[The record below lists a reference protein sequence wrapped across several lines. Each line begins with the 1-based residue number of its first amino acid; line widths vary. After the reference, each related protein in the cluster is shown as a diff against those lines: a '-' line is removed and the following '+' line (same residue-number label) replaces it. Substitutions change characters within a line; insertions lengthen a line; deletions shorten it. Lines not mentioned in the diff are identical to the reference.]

1 MYNANAI
8 TGQTMPDHTK
18 TGIYLMQEGNEEP
31 FNIRLHLAKDILTI
45 QEQDVICVS
54 GEPFYSSERTVTI
67 RRQTIGGFGLSIKI
81 NGINVR
87 SYRHEEVV
95 QVLRNAGE
103 EVTLTVSFLKKTPA
117 FLKLPLCEDCTCIPS
132 DQSSG
137 TSSPLCDSGLHL
149 NYHPNNTDTLSCSSW
164 PTSPG
169 LRWEKRWVDLR
180 LIPLLH
186 SRLSQHM
193 PGSDVC
199 RKNAFQVIAV
209 DGVCS
214 GVIQFPT
221 AEDCLDWLQAIASNI
236 SSLTKHNV
244 KKINRNF
251 PVNQQII
258 YMGWVDEKEQDSVQ
272 DRMYSPKFLA
282 LRGSSLF
289 KFSAPP
295 VTTWDWTRA
304 EKSFTVYEIMCK
316 ILKHGSRTV
325 LSQDN
330 DLLDKRK
337 HCFSVQ
343 TESGED
349 MFFSVELE
357 CELLIWE
364 KAFQMATFLEVERIQ
379 CKTYACIME
388 SHLMGLTID
397 FSMGFV
403 CFDAASKAVL
413 WRYKFS
419 QLKGSSDDGK
429 SKIKFLFQNQ
439 DSKSIEAKELEFSNL
454 FAVLH
459 CIHAFF
465 AAKVACLDP
474 MFVESQGNAT
484 TTGIPSL
491 SSISCNSQTPKLKY
505 AT

>member
-1 MYNANAI
+1 MDFKTSNEE
-8 TGQTMPDHTK
+8 TK
-18 TGIYLMQEGNEEP
+18 TGVYLLQDGNEEP
-31 FNIRLHLAKDILTI
+31 FSIRLHLAKDILTI

-67 RRQTIGGFGLSIKI
+67 RRQTVGGFGLSIKGGAEHKIPVVISKISKEQKAELSGLLFIGDGILQI

-103 EVTLTVSFLKKTPA
+103 DVTLTVSFLKKTPA
-117 FLKLPLCEDCTCIPS
+117 FLKLPLCEDCTCVPS

-149 NYHPNNTDTLSCSSW
+149 NYHPNNT
-164 PTSPG
+164 
-169 LRWEKRWVDLR
+169 
-180 LIPLLH
+180 
-186 SRLSQHM
+186 
-193 PGSDVC
+193 
-199 RKNAFQVIAV
+199 
-209 DGVCS
+209 
-214 GVIQFPT
+214 
-221 AEDCLDWLQAIASNI
+221 
-236 SSLTKHNV
+236 V

-251 PVNQQII
+251 PVNQQ
-258 YMGWVDEKEQDSVQ
+258 
-272 DRMYSPKFLA
+272 
-282 LRGSSLF
+282 
-289 KFSAPP
+289 

-304 EKSFTVYEIMCK
+304 EKSYTVYEIMCK
-316 ILKHGSRTV
+316 VLKDS
-325 LSQDN
+325 

-343 TESGED
+343 TECGED
-349 MFFSVELE
+349 MFYSVELE

-379 CKTYACIME
+379 CKTYACIVE
-388 SHLMGLTID
+388 SHLMGLTVD

-439 DSKSIEAKELEFSNL
+439 DNKAIEAKELEFSNL

-474 MFVESQGNAT
+474 MFLESHGAVT
-484 TTGIPSL
+484 TTGGLGVPTLTSV
-491 SSISCNSQTPKLKY
+491 SCNAQTSQIKY
-505 AT
+505 ST

>member
-1 MYNANAI
+1 
-8 TGQTMPDHTK
+8 
-18 TGIYLMQEGNEEP
+18 
-31 FNIRLHLAKDILTI
+31 
-45 QEQDVICVS
+45 
-54 GEPFYSSERTVTI
+54 
-67 RRQTIGGFGLSIKI
+67 
-81 NGINVR
+81 
-87 SYRHEEVV
+87 
-95 QVLRNAGE
+95 
-103 EVTLTVSFLKKTPA
+103 
-117 FLKLPLCEDCTCIPS
+117 
-132 DQSSG
+132 
-137 TSSPLCDSGLHL
+137 
-149 NYHPNNTDTLSCSSW
+149 
-164 PTSPG
+164 
-169 LRWEKRWVDLR
+169 
-180 LIPLLH
+180 
-186 SRLSQHM
+186 
-193 PGSDVC
+193 
-199 RKNAFQVIAV
+199 
-209 DGVCS
+209 
-214 GVIQFPT
+214 
-221 AEDCLDWLQAIASNI
+221 
-236 SSLTKHNV
+236 
-244 KKINRNF
+244 
-251 PVNQQII
+251 
-258 YMGWVDEKEQDSVQ
+258 MGWVDEKEQDSVQ

-295 VTTWDWTRA
+295 V
-304 EKSFTVYEIMCK
+304 SF
-316 ILKHGSRTV
+316 SAV
-325 LSQDN
+325 LAVVWSYLLDN

-343 TESGED
+343 TETGED

-474 MFVESQGNAT
+474 MFVESQGT
-484 TTGIPSL
+484 SEGKKKHS
-491 SSISCNSQTPKLKY
+491 KRD
-505 AT
+505 